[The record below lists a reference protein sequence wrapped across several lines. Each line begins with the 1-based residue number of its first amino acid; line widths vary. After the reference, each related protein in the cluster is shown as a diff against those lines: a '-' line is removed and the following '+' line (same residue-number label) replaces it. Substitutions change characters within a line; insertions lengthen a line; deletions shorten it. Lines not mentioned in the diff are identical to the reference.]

1 MFLSAF
7 SPLYQGN
14 GTMATELPVL
24 HVAFAA
30 ASASARWACHARVRK
45 SNSRTPFFTHY
56 FLERVIPFV
65 DITGFR
71 ACVSQLQCTCT
82 CTGTKRM
89 PRPRSTPA
97 EKAQRGKGAGRVRSG
112 SACAK
117 KPTAQEDSCR
127 NLYSKF
133 SVTYVGASVAVAP
146 STSGDS
152 CELGTV
158 A

>member
-56 FLERVIPFV
+56 FPERFIPFV
-65 DITGFR
+65 DITGTVHVFHNYN
-71 ACVSQLQCTCT
+71 AHAHVQV
-82 CTGTKRM
+82 
-89 PRPRSTPA
+89 P
-97 EKAQRGKGAGRVRSG
+97 
-112 SACAK
+112 SACRD
-117 KPTAQEDSCR
+117 QE
-127 NLYSKF
+127 
-133 SVTYVGASVAVAP
+133 AP
-146 STSGDS
+146 QQRRPSSREGKAP
-152 CELGTV
+152 EG
-158 A
+158 